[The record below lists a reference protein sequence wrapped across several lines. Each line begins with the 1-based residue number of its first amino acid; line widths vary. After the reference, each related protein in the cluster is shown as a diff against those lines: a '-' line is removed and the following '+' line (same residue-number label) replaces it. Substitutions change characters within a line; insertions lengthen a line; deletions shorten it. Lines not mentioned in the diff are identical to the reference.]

1 MTMIETLTANQEAE
15 LIILDVFNTDEAG
28 KEYCMNIL
36 CEQEGVNMS
45 DMTSDEVDNLII
57 EFEDEL
63 HHLYNLYSNGHI

>member
-15 LIILDVFNTDEAG
+15 LIILDVFNTDETG

-45 DMTSDEVDNLII
+45 DMTSDEVDNLTI